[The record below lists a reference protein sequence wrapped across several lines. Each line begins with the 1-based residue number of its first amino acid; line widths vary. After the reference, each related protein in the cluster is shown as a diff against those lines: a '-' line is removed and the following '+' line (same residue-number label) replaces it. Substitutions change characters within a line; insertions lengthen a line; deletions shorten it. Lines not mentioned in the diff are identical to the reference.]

1 MKKIDWAKKLCSR
14 KFWLAVVA
22 FLTNLFVLIGLPD
35 SVTTQICTTI
45 MSGAVIVA
53 YIIGEGMVDAASA
66 ADSDDKIWMTAR
78 QALDLLQSEA
88 EAEENEELRRIL

>member
-14 KFWLAVVA
+14 KFWLAVVT

-35 SVTTQICTTI
+35 NVIAQICTTI

-53 YIIGEGMVDAASA
+53 YIIGEGMIDAASA
-66 ADSDDKIWMTAR
+66 ADSIDRYTTERLQELEWKTA
-78 QALDLLQSEA
+78 D
-88 EAEENEELRRIL
+88 ENDS